1 MKQILKQVA
10 AVCLWLTVCLA
21 ATAQQSPLKKALA
34 GIKGE
39 VLNTEVEQGRDQL
52 DSLFYCR
59 VKTIALPYK
68 SKRNIADVEKTVR
81 QVLGRFNE
89 ELPTASYGMVHDA
102 KAESHSDT
110 KFVVSVFYTDDR
122 PSLRIGEND
131 RNYVI
136 VRKDSRHNPLY
147 RNVYG
152 MEWWVEKDLKCVMV
166 RHFDVYGPRNKQ
178 SSRLD
183 ETMQQMKKDF
193 SQRGSEVRE
202 FMKRYFEKMGVD
214 TATANFFPADTVNTI
229 NIPLKGDYYNTLIY
243 EVHIL
248 AGLYKPV
255 DNSTNKAIIRNI
267 NGCVR
272 SFFRNAGASREQY
285 INLFK
290 ELDSVPGYGVEVVTV
305 DKAKTNYTKNYI
317 TFGKLAKIYPSLS
330 IFCTS
335 WLEDTDLYVRNLGR
349 YPNGILQLILNN

>member
-1 MKQILKQVA
+1 MKQVLKQVA

-39 VLNTEVEQGRDQL
+39 VLNTEVEQGRDHL

-68 SKRNIADVEKTVR
+68 SKRNIADAEKTIR
-81 QVLGRFNE
+81 QVLDSFNE
-89 ELPTASYGMVHDA
+89 ELPTASYGTVREA
-102 KAESHSDT
+102 KAESNSDT
-110 KFVVSVFYTDDR
+110 KFVVSIFYTDDR
-122 PSLRIGEND
+122 PSLMIGEND
-131 RNYVI
+131 RNYVVI
-136 VRKDSRHNPLY
+136 RKGSLHNPLY

-152 MEWWVEKDLKCVMV
+152 MEWWVEKDRKCVMV
-166 RHFDVYGPRNKQ
+166 RQFDVYGSRQKQ
-178 SSRLD
+178 SSRLG
-183 ETMQQMKKDF
+183 EMMQQVEKDF
-193 SQRGSEVRE
+193 SQRASEIRKS
-202 FMKRYFEKMGVD
+202 MKPYFEEMGVD
-214 TATANFFPADTVNTI
+214 TIVANFFPADTVNTI
-229 NIPLKGDYYNTLIY
+229 NIPLKGDYHNTLIY
-243 EVHIL
+243 EIHIL

-272 SFFRNAGASREQY
+272 SFFSKMGASREQY

-305 DKAKTNYTKNYI
+305 DEAKTNYTRNYI
-317 TFGKLAKIYPSLS
+317 TFGKLAKIYPTLS

-335 WLEDTDLYVRNLGR
+335 WLEETDLHVRNLGL